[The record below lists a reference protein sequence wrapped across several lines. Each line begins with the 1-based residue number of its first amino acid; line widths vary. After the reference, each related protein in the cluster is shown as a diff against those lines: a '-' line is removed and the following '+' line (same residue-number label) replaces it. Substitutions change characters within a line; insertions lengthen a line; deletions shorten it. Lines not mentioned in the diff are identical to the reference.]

1 MNSPVPALDP
11 RRIEVPDDAVVEV
24 LRRLT
29 PAERLAIA
37 NRMWVSARQV
47 VDFVIRRDH
56 PDWNQEQVQH
66 EVARRMLH
74 GAV

>member
-1 MNSPVPALDP
+1 MQPIDSH
-11 RRIEVPDDAVVEV
+11 RIEVPDDAVVEV

-37 NRMWVSARQV
+37 NRMWVSARTALLSLL
-47 VDFVIRRDH
+47 RSDH
-56 PDWNQEQVQH
+56 PQWTDEQVQQ
-66 EVARRMLH
+66 EAARRMR

>member
-1 MNSPVPALDP
+1 MPPIEP
-11 RRIEVPDDAVVEV
+11 IRIEVPDDAVVEV

-29 PAERLAIA
+29 PGERLAIA

-47 VDFVIRRDH
+47 VGFIVRRDH
-56 PDWNQEQVQH
+56 PDWSDDQVQH
-66 EVARRMLH
+66 EIVRRMLH

>member
-1 MNSPVPALDP
+1 MLDVS
-11 RRIEVPDDAVVEV
+11 RMEVPDDAVVEV

-47 VDFVIRRDH
+47 VEFVVRRDH
-56 PDWNQEQVQH
+56 PNWNGEQVQQ
-66 EVARRMLH
+66 EIVRRMLH

>member
-1 MNSPVPALDP
+1 MKTTDSIH
-11 RRIEVPDDAVVEV
+11 IEVPDDAVVEI

-37 NRMWVSARQV
+37 NRMWVSARNAMLSML
-47 VDFVIRRDH
+47 RADH
-56 PDWNQEQVQH
+56 PEWTGQQVEQ
-66 EVARRMLH
+66 EVARRMR

>member
-1 MNSPVPALDP
+1 MLDLS
-11 RRIEVPDDAVVEV
+11 RMEVPDDAVVEV

-29 PAERLAIA
+29 PGERLAIA

-47 VDFVIRRDH
+47 VEFVVRRDH
-56 PDWNQEQVQH
+56 PNWNGEQVQQ
-66 EVARRMLH
+66 EIARRMLH

>member
-1 MNSPVPALDP
+1 MLDP

-37 NRMWVSARQV
+37 NRMWVSARKALLAML
-47 VDFVIRRDH
+47 RTDH
-56 PDWNQEQVQH
+56 PQWTNQQVEQ
-66 EVARRMLH
+66 EVARRMR